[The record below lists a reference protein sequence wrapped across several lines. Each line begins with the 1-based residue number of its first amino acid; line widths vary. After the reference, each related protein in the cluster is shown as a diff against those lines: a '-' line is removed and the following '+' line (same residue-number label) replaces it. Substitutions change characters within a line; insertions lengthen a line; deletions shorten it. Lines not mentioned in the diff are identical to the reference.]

1 MKSKMIE
8 TIEQYDTIILARH
21 VRPDPD
27 AYGSQ
32 LGLKKLIE
40 YNYPQ
45 KQVFADGE
53 HDPSLTYLGEPDAID
68 SSQFDG
74 ALMIMTDTA
83 NTDRI
88 DSRHYMNS
96 DYQLKIDHHPDVDQY
111 GDLRWVDT
119 TASSTSEMIVELFEY
134 GKSHYEWE
142 MTGEIARLLF
152 AGIVGDTGRFMYPST
167 TVQTFQRVSELLNYQ
182 FDRAELFNRMYE
194 IDRNVL
200 HLEGYIYQN
209 FVMDEHGAAHMKIT
223 KDVLQQFNVTAAE
236 ASQLVATLGDV
247 KGIRAWAIMIE
258 EANEI
263 RVRLRSKGPTINTL
277 AAQYNGGGHPLA
289 SGASIYS
296 WDEAEG
302 LLKKLSELCKTK

>member
-1 MKSKMIE
+1 
-8 TIEQYDTIILARH
+8 
-21 VRPDPD
+21 
-27 AYGSQ
+27 
-32 LGLKKLIE
+32 
-40 YNYPQ
+40 
-45 KQVFADGE
+45 
-53 HDPSLTYLGEPDAID
+53 
-68 SSQFDG
+68 
-74 ALMIMTDTA
+74 
-83 NTDRI
+83 
-88 DSRHYMNS
+88 
-96 DYQLKIDHHPDVDQY
+96 
-111 GDLRWVDT
+111 
-119 TASSTSEMIVELFEY
+119 
-134 GKSHYEWE
+134 SHYEWE

-263 RVRLRSKGPTINTL
+263 RVRLRSK
-277 AAQYNGGGHPLA
+277 
-289 SGASIYS
+289 
-296 WDEAEG
+296 
-302 LLKKLSELCKTK
+302 

>member
-1 MKSKMIE
+1 MKSKIIDI
-8 TIEQYDTIILARH
+8 IEQYDTIIIARH

-40 YNYPQ
+40 QNYPQ

-53 HDPSLTYLGEPDAID
+53 HDTSLTYLGEPDVLEP
-68 SSQFDG
+68 SQFEN

-83 NTDRI
+83 NTERI
-88 DSRHYMNS
+88 DSEHYIKS
-96 DYQLKIDHHPDVDQY
+96 AYQLKIDHHPDVDPY
-111 GDLRWVDT
+111 GQLRWVDT
-119 TASSTSEMIVELFEY
+119 AASSTSEMIVELFEY
-134 GKSHYEWE
+134 GKQHHEWE

-167 TVQTFQRVSELLNYQ
+167 TTLTFQRASELLNYD

-194 IDRNVL
+194 IERNVL
-200 HLEGYIYQN
+200 HLEGFIYQN
-209 FVMDEHGAAHMKIT
+209 FVMDQYGAAHMIIT
-223 KDVLQQFNVTAAE
+223 TETLEKFGVTASE

-247 KGIRAWAIMIE
+247 KGIRAWVMMIE
-258 EANEI
+258 EEQEI
-263 RVRLRSKGPTINTL
+263 RVRLRSKGPVINEL
-277 AAQYNGGGHPLA
+277 AAEYNGGGHPLA

-296 WDEAEG
+296 WDEADV
-302 LLKKLSELCKTK
+302 LLKKLSKLCQTK